1 MTPQQRSGNRQMSPN
16 PTKPLETSIAGDNE
30 ERIKRFLATASHDLQ
45 SPLRHIAMYAE
56 LLLDDLE
63 ETLDGEQLQS
73 LKMIMEKAQAAQ
85 RLTKALMSLAGGAPQ
100 VTPEEVDLTALT
112 EKIWMELIEETGAL
126 EATLA
131 KRGLPSIRT
140 DPALFGLVLRQLM
153 SNALT
158 YRSSSPPHV
167 AMTAE
172 QEGANWFIRI
182 SDNGIGIDPAYR
194 ERIFEPFWKLP
205 KAGAVPGAGLGLT
218 TAQELL
224 KALGGSIGLEH
235 ADESGSRFL
244 IRLPAG

>member
-1 MTPQQRSGNRQMSPN
+1 MSSN
-16 PTKPLETSIAGDNE
+16 PTKPLETNSAGDNE

-63 ETLDGEQLQS
+63 QTLDGEQLQS

-100 VTPEEVDLTALT
+100 LTPEEVDLKSLA
-112 EKIWMELIEETGAL
+112 EKVWGDLVDEMGVHD
-126 EATLA
+126 ATLA
-131 KRGLPSIRT
+131 CQDLPSIRT
-140 DPALFGLVLRQLM
+140 DPALFSLVLRQLM

-158 YRSSSPPHV
+158 YRSASPPHV
-167 AMTAE
+167 GMAA
-172 QEGANWFIRI
+172 QREGANWFIQVA
-182 SDNGIGIDPAYR
+182 DNGTGIEPAYR
-194 ERIFEPFWKLP
+194 ERIFDPFWKLP
-205 KAGAVPGAGLGLT
+205 KAGTPPGAGLGLT

-224 KALGGSIGLEH
+224 KALGGDISLEH
-235 ADESGSRFL
+235 SDESGSRFA

>member
-1 MTPQQRSGNRQMSPN
+1 MSSN
-16 PTKPLETSIAGDNE
+16 PTKPLESNIAGDNE

-73 LKMIMEKAQAAQ
+73 LRMILEKAQAAQ

-100 VTPEEVDLTALT
+100 VTLEKVELKALA
-112 EKIWMELIEETGAL
+112 ERIWSDLIEETGARD
-126 EATLA
+126 ATLA
-131 KRGLPSIRT
+131 SQSLPSIRT
-140 DPALFGLVLRQLM
+140 DPALFGLVLRQII

-158 YRSSSPPHV
+158 YRSASPLHV
-167 AMTAE
+167 AIAAE

-182 SDNGIGIDPAYR
+182 SDNGTGIDPAYR

-205 KAGAVPGAGLGLT
+205 KAGATPGAGLGLT

-224 KALGGSIGLEH
+224 KALGGDISLEH
-235 ADESGSRFL
+235 SDETGSRFT

>member
-1 MTPQQRSGNRQMSPN
+1 MSPN
-16 PTKPLETSIAGDNE
+16 PTKPLETNIAGDNE

-63 ETLDGEQLQS
+63 ETLEDEQLQS
-73 LKMIMEKAQAAQ
+73 LRMIIEKAQAAQ

-100 VTPEEVDLTALT
+100 VTPELVDLTALA
-112 EKIWMELIEETGAL
+112 EKIWSELIEETGARD
-126 EATLA
+126 ATLA
-131 KRGLPSIRT
+131 SQRLPSIRT
-140 DPALFGLVLRQLM
+140 DPTLFGLVLRQLI

-172 QEGANWFIRI
+172 REGANWLIRI
-182 SDNGIGIDPAYR
+182 SDNGMGIDPAYR
-194 ERIFEPFWKLP
+194 ERIFDPFWKLP
-205 KAGAVPGAGLGLT
+205 NAGAAPGAGLGLT

-224 KALGGSIGLEH
+224 KALGGDISLEH
-235 ADESGSRFL
+235 SDESGSRFI

>member
-1 MTPQQRSGNRQMSPN
+1 MSSN
-16 PTKPLETSIAGDNE
+16 PTKPLETNIAGDNE

-73 LKMIMEKAQAAQ
+73 LRMIMEKAQAAQ

-100 VTPEEVDLTALT
+100 VTPEEVELKALA
-112 EKIWMELIEETGAL
+112 ERIWSDLIEETGARD
-126 EATLA
+126 ATLA
-131 KRGLPSIRT
+131 SQGLPSIRT
-140 DPALFGLVLRQLM
+140 DPALFGLVLRQII

-158 YRSSSPPHV
+158 HRSALPPHV

-182 SDNGIGIDPAYR
+182 SDNGTGIDPAYR

-205 KAGAVPGAGLGLT
+205 KAGTAPGAGLGLT

-224 KALGGSIGLEH
+224 KALGGDISLEH
-235 ADESGSRFL
+235 SDESGSRFT

>member
-1 MTPQQRSGNRQMSPN
+1 MSPN
-16 PTKPLETSIAGDNE
+16 PTKPLETNIAGDNE

-63 ETLDGEQLQS
+63 ETLDDEQLQS
-73 LKMIMEKAQAAQ
+73 LKMILEKAQAAQ

-100 VTPEEVDLTALT
+100 VTLEEVDLKALA
-112 EKIWMELIEETGAL
+112 EKIWSELIEETGARD
-126 EATLA
+126 ATFA
-131 KRGLPSIRT
+131 SEGLPSIRT
-140 DPALFGLVLRQLM
+140 DPALFGLVLRQLI

-167 AMTAE
+167 AIAAE

-182 SDNGIGIDPAYR
+182 SDNGMGIDPAYR

-205 KAGAVPGAGLGLT
+205 KTGAAPGAGLGLT

-224 KALGGSIGLEH
+224 KALGGDISLEH
-235 ADESGSRFL
+235 SDETGSRFT
-244 IRLPAG
+244 IRLQLRET